1 MPISHTEANAYL
13 NTRFGLS
20 NAVSRPNFVYI
31 GLCQNAP
38 DASTGAITG
47 EPTAES
53 YQREIVGGSSADT
66 QSFSTASGGVITNNA
81 EIRMHS
87 AREAWSTAEAPM
99 NYWFLSTSTTGN
111 AFLWG
116 SLTTPMVIA
125 ANTAPTFYEGDLQA
139 SVDVPLTT

>member
-1 MPISHTEANAYL
+1 MPISHAEANDYL
-13 NTRFGLS
+13 NTRFGRS
-20 NAVSRPNFVYI
+20 NAVSRPTLVYI

-38 DASTGAITG
+38 DASTGAVTG

-66 QSFSTASGGVITNNA
+66 QSFANATGGVITNNT

-87 AREAWSTAEAPM
+87 AREAWSTASAPM
-99 NYWFLSTSTTGN
+99 NYWFLSTSPTGA

-116 SLTTPMVIA
+116 ELTTPMVIA

>member
-1 MPISHTEANAYL
+1 MSISHNEANAYL
-13 NTRFGLS
+13 NTRFGLQ

-38 DASTGAITG
+38 DASTGAVTG

-53 YQREIVGGSSADT
+53 YEREIVGGSSADT
-66 QSFSTASGGVITNNA
+66 QSFSSASGGVITNNI

-99 NYWFLSTSTTGN
+99 NYWFLSTSPTG
-111 AFLWG
+111 AAYLWG
-116 SLTTPMVIA
+116 ELTTPMVIA

>member
-13 NTRFGLS
+13 NTRFGINDTL
-20 NAVSRPNFVYI
+20 SRPNYVYI
-31 GLCQNAP
+31 GLCQNEP
-38 DASTGAITG
+38 DASTGAVTG

-53 YQREIVGGSSADT
+53 YQREIVGGANADT
-66 QSFSTASGGVITNNA
+66 QSFSTASGGVITNGA

-116 SLTTPMVIA
+116 ELTTPMVIA
-125 ANTAPTFYEGDLQA
+125 ANTAPTFYEGDLKA